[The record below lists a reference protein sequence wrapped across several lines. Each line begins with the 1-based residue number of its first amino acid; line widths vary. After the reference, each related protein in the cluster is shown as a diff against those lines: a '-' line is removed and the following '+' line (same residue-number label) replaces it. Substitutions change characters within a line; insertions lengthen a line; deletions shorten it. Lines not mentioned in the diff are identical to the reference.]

1 MHRILWLILN
11 NNQVELISTRNKNS
25 WIFGIQ
31 KSHSHLN
38 NTCWVAICQAWP
50 VMPWF
55 TVIPDGRGSVT
66 KLQASGGW
74 GIGVAGWDRFWS
86 GTGTPGFCWFLDQAF
101 DFKSIQFCPQ
111 LRRVR
116 PFLSPPLLCFSL
128 VMVAM
133 AVPVN
138 ERLLDRLPHYAVEPL
153 EPGDSMPPRPPPTQ
167 YPVLFGWAASH
178 DLMALAG
185 IQAKCSTLRALV
197 DADEA
202 PKSWSDGMI
211 WRYRDDFWKSPDI
224 ICNILEHH
232 FLSFFC
238 RHETITNH
246 NNMVQFCGVDECTSA
261 YSTPN
266 SELVRTLAL
275 HKSCQVPSN

>member
-1 MHRILWLILN
+1 
-11 NNQVELISTRNKNS
+11 
-25 WIFGIQ
+25 
-31 KSHSHLN
+31 
-38 NTCWVAICQAWP
+38 
-50 VMPWF
+50 
-55 TVIPDGRGSVT
+55 
-66 KLQASGGW
+66 
-74 GIGVAGWDRFWS
+74 
-86 GTGTPGFCWFLDQAF
+86 
-101 DFKSIQFCPQ
+101 
-111 LRRVR
+111 
-116 PFLSPPLLCFSL
+116 
-128 VMVAM
+128 MVAM

-153 EPGDSMPPRPPPTQ
+153 EPGDSMPPPTQ

-211 WRYRDDFWKSPDI
+211 WRYPHDFGNLQISFVTCWNTI
-224 ICNILEHH
+224 F
-232 FLSFFC
+232 FLFFC

-246 NNMVQFCGVDECTSA
+246 NNMVQSCGVDECTSA

-266 SELVRTLAL
+266 CELVRTLAL
-275 HKSCQVPSN
+275 HKNCQVPSN